1 MHQGAI
7 AVARSRSDASRAQN
21 YFADFFLFFFAAARR
36 SAFLR
41 RTARFLTLSLP

>member
-1 MHQGAI
+1 MAEVLAMSKLG
-7 AVARSRSDASRAQN
+7 RRR
-21 YFADFFLFFFAAARR
+21 YFAVFFLLFFAVARR